1 VVSPVVDLTV
11 EDSLLEDLAVGDSAV
26 EDDNS
31 VVEVKLV
38 VDRVLWHPNL

>member
-1 VVSPVVDLTV
+1 MVDLTV
-11 EDSLLEDLAVGDSAV
+11 EDSLLEDLAVEDSAV